1 MQWNFLTL
9 AQPATNVPGA
19 VDVDILLLL
28 SYGICPVHMEMYTNM
43 RRNGFAVKSE
53 AYRVLVVIVKSY
65 EGLLTLSSMHRWLMS
80 IDKVSS
86 CDRARDTSSNCCHRF
101 Y

>member
-9 AQPATNVPGA
+9 AQPTASDPGA
-19 VDVDILLLL
+19 VDVYILLLL
-28 SYGICPVHMEMYTNM
+28 SYGIRPVHMEMYTSM
-43 RRNGFAVKSE
+43 HTNGFAVKSE
-53 AYRVLVVIVKSY
+53 ACRVLVMAMKSY

-80 IDKVSS
+80 IDKVLS
-86 CDRARDTSSNCCHRF
+86 CDRARDTSNNCCHRF

>member
-1 MQWNFLTL
+1 MQWNFLAL
-9 AQPATNVPGA
+9 AQPAASDPRA
-19 VDVDILLLL
+19 VDVYVLLLL

-53 AYRVLVVIVKSY
+53 AHRVLVVTVKSY

>member
-9 AQPATNVPGA
+9 AQPATSDPGA
-19 VDVDILLLL
+19 FDVSVLLLL

-53 AYRVLVVIVKSY
+53 AYRVLVVTVKSY

>member
-1 MQWNFLTL
+1 M
-9 AQPATNVPGA
+9 ARPVASDPGA
-19 VDVDILLLL
+19 VDVYILLLL
-28 SYGICPVHMEMYTNM
+28 SYGICPVHMEMYTSM

-53 AYRVLVVIVKSY
+53 AYRVLVVTVKSY

-86 CDRARDTSSNCCHRF
+86 CDRATDTSSNCCHRF